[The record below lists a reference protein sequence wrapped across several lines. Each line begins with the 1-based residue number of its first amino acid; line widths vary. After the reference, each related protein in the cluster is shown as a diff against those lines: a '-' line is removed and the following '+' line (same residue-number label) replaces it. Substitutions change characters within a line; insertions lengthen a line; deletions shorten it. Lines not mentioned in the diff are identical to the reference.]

1 MIKKLNSRGLSEY
14 MKIKSRKINKF
25 LKLKISVFAAA
36 LLILMVLTAIF
47 GPELCKYSPYAQNQD
62 NRFAP
67 VSKEHWLGTDYA
79 GRDTFTRVVYGAK
92 ISLGLALT
100 GVGIGLITGVSLGLI
115 SGYYGGAIDSLI
127 SRAIELLMAFPGLF
141 IALITIALLG
151 RSNINTAFAVA
162 MSTVPSFMRITRSNV
177 IAIKETDYVKSC
189 VIIGESDLR
198 IILTH
203 VLPNAISLIIVTFTL
218 NLGTALL
225 TVSSLSYLG
234 IGVNPPEP
242 EWGAMISASKDAVI
256 SYPIGI
262 IAPGLAITA
271 FVMCANLVGDG
282 LRDVLDPKNSL

>member
-1 MIKKLNSRGLSEY
+1 
-14 MKIKSRKINKF
+14 MKIKSKKINIF
-25 LKLKISVFAAA
+25 LSRKISVFAAIIF
-36 LLILMVLTAIF
+36 ILMIITAAI
-47 GPELCKYSPYAQNQD
+47 GPDLCKYSPYEQNQN

-79 GRDTFTRVVYGAK
+79 GRDTFTRVIYGAET
-92 ISLGLALT
+92 SLGLAVI
-100 GVGIGLITGVSLGLI
+100 GVTIGLVTGVSLGLI
-115 SGYYGGAIDSLI
+115 SGYYGGAVDAVI

-141 IALITIALLG
+141 IALITIAVLG

-177 IAIKETDYVKSC
+177 IAIKNTDYVKSC
-189 VIIGESDLR
+189 IIIGESDLR

-234 IGVNPPEP
+234 IGVNPPHP
-242 EWGAMISASKDAVI
+242 EWGAMISSAKDAVI
-256 SYPIGI
+256 SYPLGTV
-262 IAPGLAITA
+262 APGLAITV

-282 LRDVLDPKNSL
+282 LRDAFDPKNSL